1 MAVKFIGEEG
11 ELKGSVLAFQE
22 GQEWIVGRDPD
33 LSQMIVQDAA
43 ASRRH
48 LRVVMLESGALVENL
63 SSTNPILVNDKE
75 ITGEVLLKNGDSIK
89 IGNTLYRVNDEASQ
103 EEVEMANTQENN
115 QETPSELPPEVH
127 FDDQAPSG
135 KDALADINY
144 DMIDTGRWLLK
155 VIGGPNNGAEYAMQA
170 GNAYTIGTDPNTCDV
185 VFHDTSVSRQHA
197 RITVGD
203 DDKLSVEDLKSR
215 NGTLVDGEP
224 LKTKKSLAP
233 NIVVSVGT
241 SSFIIYD
248 REGEMQTIISPLLP
262 SIVKVLQK
270 EEVKAAPPEKTAEEI
285 AAVKREEAERRATE
299 TRAAAEK
306 ASHNFSKFLIS
317 AILTGLVLVV
327 GIGTATLFKAEPVVK
342 ENTIDYNQV
351 LSDALAPFPSIKW
364 SFSPT
369 TGRLLLIGH
378 VLTANDRNQLLYNLE
393 GLRFVRNIDD
403 SGLIIDEGVWQEINQ
418 LLANNNSWKGITVQ
432 ATSPGK
438 FVLTGYLQT
447 RKQAEQLY
455 QYMSENF
462 RYLDSL
468 DRKVVVDEDV
478 IQQASIALSDLGI
491 KNLAVQMSNGELT
504 VSGNLPAASENK
516 FDAAVAQLRAIPGV
530 RLLRNYITALPP
542 EATLINI
549 SDKYA
554 VTGYSDLGNGNISV
568 VINGRILSRGDS
580 LDGMTI
586 TAIQPNAILLIKDNV
601 RYRIDYSK

>member
-11 ELKGSVLAFQE
+11 DLKGSTLTFEE
-22 GQEWIVGRDPD
+22 GSEWIVGRDPD
-33 LSQMIVQDAA
+33 LAQVTVQDPAV
-43 ASRRH
+43 SRRH
-48 LRVVMLESGALVENL
+48 LRVVQLEGGALVENL
-63 SSTNPILVNDKE
+63 SSTNPILVNGVE
-75 ITGEVLLKNGDSIK
+75 IQGEVPLNNGDAIK
-89 IGNTLYRVNDEASQ
+89 IGNTVYRVNDDASQ

-115 QETPSELPPEVH
+115 RDTPPEAQ
-127 FDDQAPSG
+127 FDDQAPTG

-155 VIGGPNNGAEYAMQA
+155 VIGGPNNGAEYAMQTS
-170 GNAYTIGTDPNTCDV
+170 NTYTIGTDPNTCDI

-203 DDKLSVEDLKSR
+203 DDKMAIEDLKSR
-215 NGTLVDGEP
+215 NGTLVDGET
-224 LKTKKSLAP
+224 LKTKKNLSP

-241 SSFIIYD
+241 SSFTIYD

-270 EEVKAAPPEKTAEEI
+270 EEPKPAVLEKTAAEI
-285 AAVKREEAERRATE
+285 ALAKREDEERRAVE
-299 TRAAAEK
+299 TRMAHEK
-306 ASHNFSKFLIS
+306 ASHNFSKFLLS
-317 AILTGLVLVV
+317 AILTGLLLIV
-327 GIGTATLFKAEPVVK
+327 GIGTATLFKGEPVVQ
-342 ENTIDYNQV
+342 ENTIDYNKI

-364 SFSPT
+364 SYSPS

-378 VLTANDRNQLLYNLE
+378 VLTTNDRNQLLYNLE
-393 GLRFVRNIDD
+393 GLRFIKNIDD

-418 LLANNNSWKGITVQ
+418 LLANNSGWKGITVQ

-478 IQQASIALSDLGI
+478 IQQASVVLSDLGI

-504 VSGNLPAASENK
+504 VSGNLPAVNEGK
-516 FDAAVAQLRAIPGV
+516 FD
-530 RLLRNYITALPP
+530 
-542 EATLINI
+542 TL
-549 SDKYA
+549 
-554 VTGYSDLGNGNISV
+554 
-568 VINGRILSRGDS
+568 GREYQNL
-580 LDGMTI
+580 
-586 TAIQPNAILLIKDNV
+586 
-601 RYRIDYSK
+601 